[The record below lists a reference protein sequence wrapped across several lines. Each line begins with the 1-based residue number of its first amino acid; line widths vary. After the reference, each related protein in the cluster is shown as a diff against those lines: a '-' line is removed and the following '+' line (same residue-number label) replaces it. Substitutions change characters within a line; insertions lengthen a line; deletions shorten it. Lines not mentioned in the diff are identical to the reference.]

1 MAPVA
6 ADALP
11 VGPSGPDG
19 ASAAKGVPGRRGVP
33 ARAAGNGRGSRD
45 ARFLARAVALASRDG
60 DRDAGIG
67 DLLGLIA
74 RTSGAADVAV
84 AVDYRGRRIVVA
96 RAAPEEPG
104 GGSEPAVSAP
114 ELAAWLDAV
123 APRGAR
129 SRAPLPTTFVTV
141 ARRPGR
147 AGEALGTVG
156 GRAGEAPGTVGAP
169 DGVDAPL
176 RRWIALPVRGR
187 VAIAFAFRSAPAAAA
202 LERRFPPSVS
212 RPAGSILAWLVRH
225 REAERELAELRQADT
240 ERRGFTSVVA
250 HELRTPL
257 SSLGGYLDLVAAA
270 RSPDLPVPSAGEGSR
285 NAPAS
290 SAEPSLSPIPEGEFL
305 ARSRDLVAGMA
316 TLVADLLELSRLDA
330 GQLHLAPA
338 PFSGAEAAQAAVH
351 DLAPLAM
358 ERGIALDTALPSRL
372 RTVHADRRRVQQIL
386 VNLLGNAIK
395 FSPPSSR
402 VALSLHFDGPV
413 AVYSVRDQGPGVPP
427 DERSLIFEPFHRAA
441 GAERIVGTGLGLPI
455 ARDLARRMGGDLDVT
470 SAAGSGAAFVVALPA
485 TESTAPALVAAALA
499 EAIAREETG
508 GTSPS
513 G

>member
-11 VGPSGPDG
+11 AGPSGRDG
-19 ASAAKGVPGRRGVP
+19 APAANGVPRRRGVP
-33 ARAAGNGRGSRD
+33 ARAAGNGRESHD
-45 ARFLARAVALASRDG
+45 ASFLARAVALASRDG
-60 DRDAGIG
+60 DRDSGIG

-74 RTSGAADVAV
+74 RTAGAADVAV
-84 AVDYRGRRIVVA
+84 AVHHRGRRIVLA
-96 RAAPEEPG
+96 RAAPDEPVG
-104 GGSEPAVSAP
+104 GVEPVARAP
-114 ELAAWLDAV
+114 ELATWLDAA

-129 SRAPLPTTFVTV
+129 GRVPLPATFVTV

-147 AGEALGTVG
+147 AGEAVATANGKS
-156 GRAGEAPGTVGAP
+156 GAA
-169 DGVDAPL
+169 DGADEEL

-187 VAIAFAFRSAPAAAA
+187 VAIAFAFRSPRTAAA
-202 LERRFPPSVS
+202 LERRFPPSLS
-212 RPAGSILAWLVRH
+212 RPAGSIAALLVRH

-240 ERRGFTSVVA
+240 ERRRFVSVVA

-257 SSLGGYLDLVAAA
+257 SALGGYLDLVAAA
-270 RSPDLPVPSAGEGSR
+270 RDPDLAAPSPGEGSR
-285 NAPAS
+285 EEPAS
-290 SAEPSLSPIPEGEFL
+290 STEPSDCPVPEGEFL

-330 GQLHLAPA
+330 GQLHLSPA

-358 ERGIALDTALPSRL
+358 ERSIALDTALPSRL

-386 VNLLGNAIK
+386 VNLLGNAVK

-402 VALSLHFDGPV
+402 VSLSLHFDGPV
-413 AVYSVRDQGPGVPP
+413 AVYTVRDQGPGVPP
-427 DERSLIFEPFHRAA
+427 EERSLIFEPFHRAA

-455 ARDLARRMGGDLDVT
+455 ARDLARRMGGDLDVA
-470 SAAGSGAAFVVALPA
+470 SPRGSGSAFVVALPA
-485 TESTAPALVAAALA
+485 SESTAPPLVAAALA
-499 EAIAREETG
+499 EAIAREEAG
-508 GTSPS
+508 GA